1 MGALRTRAGGA
12 CAGLYVGLRLGAA
25 GDPLQTR
32 AESEGCALLRRRG
45 GRCAMPGMVLFGR
58 RWSLASDDLVFP
70 GSFELFLRV
79 LW

>member
-1 MGALRTRAGGA
+1 M
-12 CAGLYVGLRLGAA
+12 RLGAA
-25 GDPLQTR
+25 RDPLRTS
-32 AESEGCALLRRRG
+32 AESEGRARLRRRG
-45 GRCAMPGMVLFGR
+45 GRCTMPGMVLFGR